1 MSTQIPGLY
10 IAHTPLR
17 GRGVFSAVAIEPGDI
32 IELCPVIILPP
43 EELSLIHRS
52 TLHDYYFLW
61 GEERDRPALALG
73 FGSLY
78 NHSRSPNAEIYMDY
92 EMELIGI
99 RCIRDIHPGEEI
111 TIDYQPDPDFHGTLW
126 FEEL

>member
-17 GRGVFSAVAIEPGDI
+17 GRGVFSARAVTAGDT
-32 IELCPVIILPP
+32 IELCPVIVLPP
-43 EELSLIHRS
+43 ADLPLIHRS
-52 TLHDYYFLW
+52 ALHDYYFLW
-61 GEERDRPALALG
+61 GEGRDRAAIALG

-78 NHSRSPNAEIYMDY
+78 NHSSRPNAEIDMDL
-92 EMELIGI
+92 EMELIAI
-99 RCIRDIHPGEEI
+99 RCIRDILPGEEV
-111 TIDYQPDPDFHGTLW
+111 TIDYQPDPDFEDRLW